1 MCLPK
6 RKRSTSAFEIGRVQ
20 VSVIKFT
27 FGQPVYSLMVRC
39 ELPNNKNDGAF
50 PVRIDEVSPSN
61 NWADEFCA
69 VRILHCEWVV
79 FDLHT
84 IDPASL
90 PIRTRAH
97 QALH

>member
-1 MCLPK
+1 MGL
-6 RKRSTSAFEIGRVQ
+6 VQ
-20 VSVIKFT
+20 VSVIKST

-39 ELPNNKNDGAF
+39 EPPTDKNDGGF
-50 PVRIDEVSPSN
+50 SVRIDEGFSSN

-90 PIRTRAH
+90 PIRTRAN
-97 QALH
+97 QVLH